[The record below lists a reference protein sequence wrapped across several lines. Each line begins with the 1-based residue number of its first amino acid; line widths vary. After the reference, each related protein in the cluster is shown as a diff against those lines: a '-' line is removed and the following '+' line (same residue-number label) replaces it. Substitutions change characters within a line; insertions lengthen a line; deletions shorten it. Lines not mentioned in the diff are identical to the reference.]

1 MNIVKKC
8 LRKFISAVK
17 NIRDIPKDTK
27 EFGLKIAI
35 VKYRRSLGLI
45 SVHKYID
52 IITQKTKIEIEPIL
66 KKYQEGQVV
75 GLKKHVDFKD
85 KIPVFVS
92 WLQGE
97 DSMPE
102 WCRACYNNIK
112 RILPSQAELVFIT
125 YDNLSTYV
133 QIPKNIIQKLGKG
146 EICVT
151 NFSDIVRNALLA
163 TYGGGWIDLAIYLS
177 KGVFESAFQYDLY
190 TPRFGSEKGA
200 LQDVSRGRWV
210 LGCWITKK
218 PNILFQFV
226 YDSLVL
232 FWEKHNRMLDYLY
245 CDYIIWNGYLQ
256 IDAIK
261 DILDAV
267 PVNNKEIRLLN
278 SLFEEEF
285 SQELFEDVLNKQSIH
300 LVDRHKNYKTEKNGK
315 ETTYGHILKINNNK

>member
-1 MNIVKKC
+1 MNIIKKC
-8 LRKFISAVK
+8 LRKFISAIK
-17 NIRDIPKDTK
+17 NIRDIPKDAK

-45 SVHKYID
+45 SVRKYID
-52 IITQKTKIEIEPIL
+52 IITQKTKIEIEPIV

-75 GLKKHVDFKD
+75 GLKKQVDFKD

-112 RILPSQAELVFIT
+112 NILPDCADLVFIT
-125 YDNLSTYV
+125 YDNLSKYV
-133 QIPKNIIQKLGKG
+133 SIPQEIIDKHINKKM
-146 EICVT
+146 CPA
-151 NFSDIVRNALLA
+151 NFSDIVRHALLSI
-163 TYGGGWIDLAIYLS
+163 YGGCWIDLAIYLS
-177 KGVFESAFQYDLY
+177 KNIFEESFQYELY
-190 TPRFGSEKGA
+190 TPRFYDEKQP
-200 LQDVSRGRWV
+200 LQDASHGRWSNN
-210 LGCWITKK
+210 CWFTTN
-218 PNILFQFV
+218 PNMLFQFV
-226 YDSLVL
+226 YDSLIL

-300 LVDRHKNYKTEKNGK
+300 LVNRHKNYKTEKNGK
-315 ETTYGHILKINNNK
+315 ETVYGHIIKINKGQ